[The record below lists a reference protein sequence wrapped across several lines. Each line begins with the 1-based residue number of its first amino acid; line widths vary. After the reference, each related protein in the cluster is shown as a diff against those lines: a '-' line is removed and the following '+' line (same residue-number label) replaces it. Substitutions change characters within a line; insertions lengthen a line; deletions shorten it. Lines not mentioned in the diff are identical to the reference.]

1 MKLNTAV
8 SCQLIKVHDLPKREI
23 QYGPLTIPKIDDP
36 MDKVINSTLGKFPYE
51 ANGVV
56 EWKPEN
62 IQFLGS

>member
-1 MKLNTAV
+1 MKLDGV
-8 SCQLIKVHDLPKREI
+8 FSGMLINAQDLPKREV
-23 QYGPLTIPKIDDP
+23 QHGPLPTPKIEDHI
-36 MDKVINSTLGKFPYE
+36 DKVINSTLGKFPYE

>member
-1 MKLNTAV
+1 MEFEGIFSGK
-8 SCQLIKVHDLPKREI
+8 LIKTQNLPKREV
-23 QYGPLTIPKIDDP
+23 QYGPLPTPKIDDP
-36 MDKVINSTLGKFPYE
+36 LDKIAKSTMGSFPYE